1 MTYNNKKYDTLHY
14 CTSHHNIMM
23 EMQICVYTNI
33 NKNMVTQTLKQ
44 EITQLE
50 ANFCA
55 GLSDSNRLLI
65 LYALNE
71 KPLNVTDLA
80 NELGLSQPTMSR
92 HLKILRERG
101 LVYTIRTGTV
111 ITYHLSDPRL
121 IQALDLLR
129 NVMRERLT
137 HQANLINEISQENV

>member
-1 MTYNNKKYDTLHY
+1 
-14 CTSHHNIMM
+14 MM
-23 EMQICVYTNI
+23 EIQICVYANI
-33 NKNMVTQTLKQ
+33 GKKMITPTLQQ

-55 GLSDSNRLLI
+55 ALSDPSRLLI

-71 KPLNVTDLA
+71 KPLNVTELT
-80 NELGLSQPTMSR
+80 NELGLSQPTISR
-92 HLKILRERG
+92 HLKVLRERG
-101 LVYTIRTGTV
+101 LVYAVRAGTV

-129 NVMRERLT
+129 KVMRERLT
-137 HQANLINEISQENV
+137 YQASLINEIS

>member
-1 MTYNNKKYDTLHY
+1 MITPTL
-14 CTSHHNIMM
+14 
-23 EMQICVYTNI
+23 Q
-33 NKNMVTQTLKQ
+33 Q

-55 GLSDSNRLLI
+55 ALSDPNRLLI

-71 KPLNVTDLA
+71 KPLNVTELT

-92 HLKILRERG
+92 HLKVLRERG
-101 LVYTIRTGTV
+101 LVQTVRSGTV
-111 ITYHLSDPRL
+111 VTYHLSDPRL

-137 HQANLINEISQENV
+137 YQANLINEIP

>member
-1 MTYNNKKYDTLHY
+1 MITPTL
-14 CTSHHNIMM
+14 
-23 EMQICVYTNI
+23 Q
-33 NKNMVTQTLKQ
+33 Q

-55 GLSDSNRLLI
+55 ALSDPNRLLI

-71 KPLNVTDLA
+71 KSFNVTDLA
-80 NELGLSQPTMSR
+80 NELGVNQPTTSR

-101 LVYTIRTGTV
+101 LVHTVRTGTT
-111 ITYHLSDPRL
+111 ITYHLSDSRL

-129 NVMRERLT
+129 NVMRERLA
-137 HQANLINEISQENV
+137 HQASLINEVSQENV

>member
-1 MTYNNKKYDTLHY
+1 
-14 CTSHHNIMM
+14 
-23 EMQICVYTNI
+23 
-33 NKNMVTQTLKQ
+33 MVTPTLQQ

-55 GLSDSNRLLI
+55 ALSDPNRLLI

-71 KPLNVTDLA
+71 KPLNVTDLT

-92 HLKILRERG
+92 HLKVLRERG
-101 LVYTIRTGTV
+101 LVQAVRSGTV
-111 ITYHLSDPRL
+111 ITYRLTDPRL

-137 HQANLINEISQENV
+137 YQANLINEIP

>member
-1 MTYNNKKYDTLHY
+1 MITPTL
-14 CTSHHNIMM
+14 
-23 EMQICVYTNI
+23 Q
-33 NKNMVTQTLKQ
+33 Q

-55 GLSDSNRLLI
+55 ALSDPNRLLI

-71 KPLNVTDLA
+71 KPLNVTELT

-92 HLKILRERG
+92 HLKVLRERG
-101 LVYTIRTGTV
+101 LVQTVRTGTV
-111 ITYHLSDPRL
+111 VTYHLSDPRL

-137 HQANLINEISQENV
+137 HQANLINEIA